1 MATPYDLFGTPGYE
15 QLLAVL
21 RGAEEALARYE
32 RAGRLSDL
40 ERALVLFDAL
50 LARAENIDL
59 RSAAMNGVGM
69 VLWARYERFG
79 EPTDLDGAIT
89 LFREALAPYGA
100 EVTVATPS
108 YWTNLSGA
116 LRLRWLRTRDARDLG
131 ASVDAVRTA
140 LVSTPPRG
148 PSRSNRLNSL
158 GDALLNLSQL
168 HGDSS
173 ALAEAVSS
181 FREAVACTE
190 PGTDEGVWARSSLAE
205 ALRHHHRRSPDGD
218 PEALDEATGL
228 AREVLAKVSRRHRL
242 YPRFLSN
249 LALVLT
255 DRHTARADPADL
267 REAAR
272 AARRAVA
279 ATPAGHPNLVQRNA
293 VLATVRRLEL
303 VDVGGR
309 RATGLD
315 VTDPGT
321 PGPGTAARL
330 DAVGVPAVAGAR
342 RRPARREQRALRAW
356 IRATGRAYAATPEG
370 HALRG
375 LALLHH
381 GSALATKGVT
391 EDDARAR
398 DAAIALYRRAAR
410 DPAMDVSVRV
420 GCARL
425 WALSVLDGGGSPAHG
440 RAAAME
446 PYRLAVELLPR
457 TASYRVGR
465 MDRARQ
471 LGDFAGLASDA
482 AACALDLADAR
493 PPDTEPARAEPPD
506 AEAAGAKAV
515 DAESPGAKPAPAEPP
530 DPESAGAEAPDAEA
544 VEVEAAGAEL
554 ALRLLEQGR
563 GVLLG
568 QALDARTET
577 SELLSRVPD
586 ELAAEWRWLLPQL
599 DRPEAAV
606 FTSSEPGGTNGPA
619 AEDPLTGEDR
629 HALAERWERLVETIR
644 RVPGCESFL
653 RLPRTDEMLAG
664 IGDAGPVVVV
674 NVSPL
679 RCDALVLHQGRVRPV
694 RLEGLRHAE
703 AERRADAFLA
713 AIRATGDGTLPLSA
727 QRDAQA
733 EVRETLGWLWTA
745 LARPVLDAL
754 AGWGWAGEDPAG
766 EPGRLWW
773 VPTGPLT
780 ALPLHAAGRPEDG
793 GESLL
798 DRAVCSY
805 APTVNSLVHARR
817 RVAERPGPVRREP
830 TAPLIVAVAEAPDA
844 GSPPLEGVR
853 EEATRLARR
862 PGARLLLAED
872 AVRQSVLDALP
883 HHAWAHFACHAV
895 GALSGAAAGHVVLH
909 DHATAPLTLSDI
921 ARLRLPEAELAFLSA
936 CETTSGRREFAD
948 EALHITG
955 AFHMAGF
962 THVVGTLWAVADDTS
977 LEVTDR
983 FYAAFGPS
991 HPFPGHA
998 AHALREAVREI
1009 RENVEG
1015 VRENPSLWA
1024 PYIHVGP

>member
-21 RGAEEALARYE
+21 GGAEEALARYE

-50 LARAENIDL
+50 LTRAENIDL

-69 VLWARYERFG
+69 VLWSRYERFG
-79 EPTDLDGAIT
+79 EPDDLDGAIT

-100 EVTVATPS
+100 EVTVTTPS

-140 LVSTPPRG
+140 LVSTPSRG

-158 GDALLNLSQL
+158 GDALLSLFQL

-173 ALAEAVSS
+173 ALAEAVTS

-190 PGTDEGVWARSSLAE
+190 PGRDEGVWARSSLAE
-205 ALRHHHRRSPDGD
+205 ALRHHHRWSPDGA
-218 PEALDEATGL
+218 PEALDEAAAL
-228 AREVLAKVSRRHRL
+228 AREVLAGVSRRHRL

-255 DRHTARADPADL
+255 DRHTARSDPADL

-303 VDVGGR
+303 VRAGR
-309 RATGLD
+309 WATGLD
-315 VTDPGT
+315 ITDPG
-321 PGPGTAARL
+321 GSGTAGRL
-330 DAVGVPAVAGAR
+330 DAGGTPAGAGAR
-342 RRPARREQRALRAW
+342 GRPARRERRALRAW
-356 IRATGRAYAATPEG
+356 IRATGQAYAATPEG

-381 GSALATKGVT
+381 GSALATKAVT
-391 EDDARAR
+391 DDDARAR

-425 WALSVLDGGGSPAHG
+425 WALSVLDGGGGSPAYG

-471 LGDFAGLASDA
+471 LGDFAGLACDA

-493 PPDTEPARAEPPD
+493 PPGTAAAHTGAARAKPAAAKPEAVGATAAGAEPD
-506 AEAAGAKAV
+506 AARAEAAGA
-515 DAESPGAKPAPAEPP
+515 
-530 DPESAGAEAPDAEA
+530 EAS
-544 VEVEAAGAEL
+544 GAEL

-577 SELLSRVPD
+577 SELLNRVPG
-586 ELAAEWRWLLPQL
+586 ELASEWRRLLPQL

-606 FTSSEPGGTNGPA
+606 FTSSEPGGANDPT

-629 HALAERWERLVETIR
+629 HALAERWERLVEAIR
-644 RVPGCESFL
+644 RVPGCEDFL
-653 RLPRTDEMLAG
+653 RLPRTEEMLAG
-664 IGDAGPVVVV
+664 IGDTGPVVVV

-679 RCDALVLHQGRVRPV
+679 RCDALVLHRGRVRPV

-713 AIRATGDGTLPLSA
+713 AIRATGDHTLPLSA

-745 LARPVLDAL
+745 LAEPVLDAL
-754 AGWGWAGEDPAG
+754 AGWGWPGEDSAG
-766 EPGRLWW
+766 GPGRLWW

-780 ALPLHAAGRPEDG
+780 ALPLHAAGRHEEDG
-793 GESLL
+793 DSLL

-805 APTVNSLVHARR
+805 APTVNGLVRARR
-817 RVAERPGPVRREP
+817 REAERPAPVQAEP
-830 TAPLIVAVAEAPDA
+830 TAPLIVAVAEAPGS
-844 GSPPLEGVR
+844 GSPALEGVR

-872 AVRQSVLDALP
+872 AVRRSVLDALP
-883 HHAWAHFACHAV
+883 RHAWAHFACHAV

-921 ARLRLPEAELAFLSA
+921 ARLRLPEAELAYLSA

-977 LEVTDR
+977 WEVSER
-983 FYAAFGPS
+983 FYAAFDPS
-991 HPFPGHA
+991 HPFPGHT

>member
-21 RGAEEALARYE
+21 GGAEEALARYE

-50 LARAENIDL
+50 LTRAENIDL

-69 VLWARYERFG
+69 VLWSRYERFG
-79 EPTDLDGAIT
+79 EPDDLDGAIT

-100 EVTVATPS
+100 EVTVTTPS

-140 LVSTPPRG
+140 LVSTPSRG

-158 GDALLNLSQL
+158 GDALLSLFQL

-173 ALAEAVSS
+173 ALAEAVTS

-190 PGTDEGVWARSSLAE
+190 PGRDEGVWARSSLAE
-205 ALRHHHRRSPDGD
+205 ALRHHHRWSPDGA
-218 PEALDEATGL
+218 PEALDEAAAL
-228 AREVLAKVSRRHRL
+228 AREVLAGVSRRHRL

-255 DRHTARADPADL
+255 DRHTARSDPADL

-303 VDVGGR
+303 VRAGR

-315 VTDPGT
+315 ITDPG
-321 PGPGTAARL
+321 GSGTAGRL
-330 DAVGVPAVAGAR
+330 DAGGTPAGAGAR
-342 RRPARREQRALRAW
+342 GRPARRERRALRAW
-356 IRATGRAYAATPEG
+356 IRATGQAYAATPEG

-381 GSALATKGVT
+381 GSALATKAMT
-391 EDDARAR
+391 DDDARAR

-425 WALSVLDGGGSPAHG
+425 WALSVLDGGGGSPAYG

-471 LGDFAGLASDA
+471 LGDFAGLACDA

-493 PPDTEPARAEPPD
+493 PPGTAAAHTGAARAKPAAAKPEAVGATAAGAEPDAARAE
-506 AEAAGAKAV
+506 A
-515 DAESPGAKPAPAEPP
+515 S
-530 DPESAGAEAPDAEA
+530 GAEAS
-544 VEVEAAGAEL
+544 GAEL

-577 SELLSRVPD
+577 SELLNRVPG
-586 ELAAEWRWLLPQL
+586 ELASEWLRLLPQL

-606 FTSSEPGGTNGPA
+606 FTSSEPGGANDPT

-629 HALAERWERLVETIR
+629 HALAERWERLVEAIR
-644 RVPGCESFL
+644 RVPGCEDFL
-653 RLPRTDEMLAG
+653 RLPRTEEMLAG
-664 IGDAGPVVVV
+664 IGDTGPVVVV

-679 RCDALVLHQGRVRPV
+679 RCDALVLHRGRVRPV

-713 AIRATGDGTLPLSA
+713 AIRATGDHTLPLSA

-745 LARPVLDAL
+745 LAEPVLDAL
-754 AGWGWAGEDPAG
+754 AGWGWPGEDSAG
-766 EPGRLWW
+766 GPGRLWW

-780 ALPLHAAGRPEDG
+780 ALPLHAAGRHEEDG
-793 GESLL
+793 DSLL

-805 APTVNSLVHARR
+805 APTVNGLVRARR
-817 RVAERPGPVRREP
+817 REAERPAPVRAEP
-830 TAPLIVAVAEAPDA
+830 TAPLIVAVAEAPGS
-844 GSPPLEGVR
+844 GSPALEGVR

-872 AVRQSVLDALP
+872 AVRRSVLDALP
-883 HHAWAHFACHAV
+883 RHAWAHFACHAV

-921 ARLRLPEAELAFLSA
+921 ARLRLPEAELAYLSA

-977 LEVTDR
+977 WEVSER
-983 FYAAFGPS
+983 FYAAFDPS
-991 HPFPGHA
+991 HPFPGHT